1 MKLRLPFFIAFR
13 YFYSKKS
20 QRVINIISAISSI
33 GVMIGT
39 AALIIVLSVFN
50 GFEDLI
56 LRLYNSF
63 DPDLRIELV
72 AGKSFDQDKINIDQ
86 LKKINGVAYVDQVVE
101 ESALVKYRDKQYIIK
116 LKGVSEDFQKMSGVD
131 TMIVEGNFLL
141 QSGDTDYAIVGGG
154 IAYNLG
160 IDPENIFNQIEI
172 YGPRNTNPSLAD
184 PEGAFNRRFISPSGI
199 FSIQQDFDAKYIITP
214 LRFAREIFDY
224 QNKLTALEIGLTKE
238 SNSEEV
244 IQQIKHQ
251 LGNDFSVKN
260 RYQQHELIYKIMRS
274 EKWAVFLILTFIL
287 IIAIFN
293 VISSLTMLVIEK
305 KKDIVIYRSIGAE
318 ISFLRKIFLTEGMF
332 ITLSGAFAGLVI
344 GLLICWLQ
352 QRFGLIKLSG
362 SGSFVIDAYPVKIVP
377 LDFLYVFIT
386 VCCIG
391 LLAAWYPAKRL
402 IREEINLKV
411 IAKDE

>member
-1 MKLRLPFFIAFR
+1 MKFRLPFFIAFR
-13 YFYSKKS
+13 YFFSKKS

-72 AGKSFDQDKINIDQ
+72 AGKSFEQNKINIDQ
-86 LKKINGVAYVDQVVE
+86 LKKIDGVAFVDEVVE
-101 ESALVKYRDKQYIIK
+101 ESALVKYHDKQYIIK
-116 LKGVSEDFQKMSGVD
+116 LKGVSKDFEKMTGLDS
-131 TMIVEGNFLL
+131 MIVAGSFLL
-141 QSGDTDYAIVGGG
+141 QSGDTDYALVGEG

-160 IDPENIFNQIEI
+160 IDPDNIFNQIEI
-172 YGPRNTNPSLAD
+172 YGPRNSTPSLAD
-184 PEGAFNRRFISPSGI
+184 PEGAFNRRFVIPSGI
-199 FSIQQDFDAKYIITP
+199 FSVQQEFDAKYIITP

-224 QNKLTALEIGLTKE
+224 ENKLTALEIGLSKNKIEAEIIKNIST
-238 SNSEEV
+238 
-244 IQQIKHQ
+244 QI
-251 LGNDFSVKN
+251 GNDFKIKN
-260 RYQQHELIYKIMRS
+260 RYRQHEIIYKIMRS

-305 KKDIVIYRSIGAE
+305 KKDIAIYRSMGAE
-318 ISFLRKIFLTEGMF
+318 ISFLRKLFLTEGML
-332 ITLSGAFAGLVI
+332 ITLSGAVGGLII
-344 GLLICWLQ
+344 GMLICYLQ
-352 QRFGLIKLSG
+352 EKFGLISLSG
-362 SGSFVIDAYPVKIVP
+362 SGSFVIDAYPVKMIP

-386 VCCIG
+386 VSCIG

-411 IAKDE
+411 IAGDE